1 MREEVRIFKAL
12 CNEVRLE
19 IVKALLDGEKYVSE
33 IIPYAGRMQPAVSMQ
48 LAKLEFLGIVKSR
61 REGGRVYYSLAD
73 ERIKEIISKI
83 FKVISE
89 ENK

>member
-1 MREEVRIFKAL
+1 MREEIRIFKAL

-48 LAKLEFLGIVKSR
+48 LAKLEYLGIVKSR
-61 REGGRVYYSLAD
+61 REGGRVYYRIAN
-73 ERIKEIISKI
+73 ERIRRILTKILEIVNNEK
-83 FKVISE
+83 
-89 ENK
+89 

>member
-1 MREEVRIFKAL
+1 MREEIRIFKAL

-48 LAKLEFLGIVKSR
+48 LAKLEYLGIVESR
-61 REGGRVYYSLAD
+61 REGGRVYY
-73 ERIKEIISKI
+73 RIANEKI
-83 FKVISE
+83 KRILRRILKVINDE
-89 ENK
+89 K

>member
-1 MREEVRIFKAL
+1 MREETRIFKAL

-48 LAKLEFLGIVKSR
+48 LAKLEYLGIVKSR
-61 REGGRVYYSLAD
+61 REGGRVYYRIAN
-73 ERIKEIISKI
+73 ERIRRILTKILEIVNNEK
-83 FKVISE
+83 
-89 ENK
+89 

>member
-1 MREEVRIFKAL
+1 MREEIRIFKAL

-48 LAKLEFLGIVKSR
+48 LAKLEYLGIVKSR
-61 REGGRVYYSLAD
+61 REGGRVYY
-73 ERIKEIISKI
+73 RIANEKI
-83 FKVISE
+83 KRILRRILKVINDE
-89 ENK
+89 K